1 MKNWD
6 GIDIS
11 NLYQQIVLDYE
22 KEIEPYSYNKINLN
36 DTECVYVIQDTFIIY
51 LGLINYGDDSFVNYT
66 VVFEELLDNPIFKFN
81 YSKFSRKY
89 STDERFHLEYKR
101 FHGIWGEPIREQRQY
116 GIGFKPDEENP
127 VLFYV
132 GSRADYINKA
142 LPELCLKQRYT
153 QWEGYLYHF
162 IIYELSDG
170 ERIGYAL
177 YYTDNPKIHKIA
189 RDKAN
194 DVEYCGLTAYAG
206 RFQKKS
212 SSLLL
217 ESELSKTTSDN
228 CFLTIGVNCDS
239 TMIDILCDK
248 IEQHKANGWKHKY
261 EKGKNPNKYC
271 VAEHDL
277 KYFWVSRY
285 IKSSVPRDI
294 LDVGAEIFKEVHAG
308 AYGEKE
314 RYEYLIPANKWKS
327 EQLVYELTEK
337 LYKRHTVLY
346 QHHPFFLK
354 SEKGQM
360 SYDVFICGLNV
371 AIEYQGKQHFEPV
384 EIFGGEEHFKD
395 QVYRDNL
402 KKELSVANGVSL
414 VYINYWDDISS
425 DLIRERVENA
435 LKERSAFQK

>member
-66 VVFEELLDNPIFKFN
+66 VVFEELSDNPIFKFN

-170 ERIGYAL
+170 ESIGYAL
-177 YYTDNPKIHKIA
+177 YYTENPKIHKIA

-194 DVEYCGLTAYAG
+194 DVEYCALEWRAMRKLMDSSVIGTEYDGLKGGYTYQNIICDEVMIVNLIK
-206 RFQKKS
+206 RI
-212 SSLLL
+212 
-217 ESELSKTTSDN
+217 ELHE
-228 CFLTIGVNCDS
+228 L
-239 TMIDILCDK
+239 
-248 IEQHKANGWKHKY
+248 NGWDIKFKHK
-261 EKGKNPNKYC
+261 KHTNKHC
-271 VAEHDL
+271 IAEHDL
-277 KYFWVSRY
+277 KYFWVSKY
-285 IKSSVPRDI
+285 IKNDSVYS
-294 LDVGAEIFKEVHAG
+294 VGQEIFKKARQG
-308 AYGEKE
+308 GYKEKE

-354 SEKGQM
+354 SDKGQM

-435 LKERSAFQK
+435 LKERAAFQK